1 MSKDEFV
8 TVTTTDQLGQ
18 LVRRQRKALK
28 LTQVE
33 AAGLCGVGERFLREL
48 EKGKPTVELGRA
60 LRVLA
65 GLGIQLEAKAGN
77 T

>member
-1 MSKDEFV
+1 MSTDEFV
-8 TVTTTDQLGQ
+8 TVTTTDQLGK

-60 LRVLA
+60 LRVSV
-65 GLGIQLEAKAGN
+65 GLGIQIDAK
-77 T
+77 TRIT